1 MQEGTIKAGPPPR
14 RENEDAWRCRTV
26 VILLEEARQSRS
38 LTIDEARLLSW
49 ATSRLHRKREVWRW
63 SERED
68 RRLIAFIRTRKGIV
82 FGNRRSA
89 LVGKPFEKDSAVQ
102 ELADELGRTVWAV
115 RRRIERLRKRKCSNA
130 RSDKEA

>member
-14 RENEDAWRCRTV
+14 RENEDAWRAKAV
-26 VILLEEARQSRS
+26 VFLLEEARQSRT
-38 LTIDEARLLSW
+38 LTSDEARLLAW

-68 RRLIAFIRTRKGIV
+68 RRLLGFIRTRKGIV

-89 LVGKPFEKDSAVQ
+89 LVGKPFEINDAVRD
-102 ELADELGRTVWAV
+102 LAAELGRTEWAV
-115 RRRIERLRKRKCSNA
+115 RRRIERLRKKCSNA
-130 RSDKEA
+130 RTDGEA